1 MSIMLLERLHEDAE
15 ALLSAYEQTI
25 VAAEDGAG
33 QYDRGRVRAILTRG
47 RGQVTDAL
55 MDSCPNLRVVA
66 RCGAGLDNIDLRA
79 ARSRGVE
86 VVYAPGLTTTAVA
99 EHTLLLMLAAA
110 RRLRPLANAVHQ
122 GNWAVRDGYTGLE
135 LAGRTLGVLGMG
147 RIGRRVAELAQAIG
161 MQVVGWSRSG
171 RGPFTALA
179 LDDVLRTA
187 DVVSLH
193 VALAPET
200 RGLIGRRELELM
212 RPGAILINTAR
223 GALIDQA
230 ALRDALAAGRLA
242 GFAADV
248 LDGEPP
254 DPNDALLADD
264 RVLITPHSAALTDR
278 TYREICVRTAANVLA
293 VLRGRAPEPESLFVE
308 F

>member
-25 VAAEDGAG
+25 VAAEDGTG

-55 MDSCPNLRVVA
+55 MASCPNLRVVA
-66 RCGAGLDNIDLRA
+66 RCGAGLDNIDLGA

-86 VVYAPGLTTTAVA
+86 VVYAPGLTTTAVT

-122 GNWAVRDGYTGLE
+122 GNWAVRDGYTGME

-171 RGPFTALA
+171 RGPGLMQALNE
-179 LDDVLRTA
+179 VLRSA
-187 DVVSLH
+187 DVISLH
-193 VALAPET
+193 VALTPET
-200 RGLIGRRELELM
+200 RGLIGRRELALM

-254 DPNDALLADD
+254 DPHDALLADD

-293 VLRGRAPEPESLFVE
+293 VLRGQAPEPESLFVE